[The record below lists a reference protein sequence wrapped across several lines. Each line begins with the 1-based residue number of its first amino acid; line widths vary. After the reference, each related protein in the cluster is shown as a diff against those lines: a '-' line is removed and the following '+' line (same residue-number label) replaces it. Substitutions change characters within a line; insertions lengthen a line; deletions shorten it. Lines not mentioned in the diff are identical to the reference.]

1 MAKMTVKSEREKGEK
16 GISMEFSTCL
26 KPKSMVRACADFVYC
41 WAYCLSI
48 LQDIA
53 GYAKTT
59 RRANERWIGNDGN
72 HLKHLISALLN
83 RFGLNV
89 C

>member
-41 WAYCLSI
+41 
-48 LQDIA
+48 
-53 GYAKTT
+53 
-59 RRANERWIGNDGN
+59 
-72 HLKHLISALLN
+72 
-83 RFGLNV
+83 
-89 C
+89 